1 MKPQSKPQ
9 APPLSLHE
17 VAEDN
22 LRYIRATMESSTV
35 FTGVSGKGYMAA
47 GTLALI
53 AAWIAARQTSDN
65 AWLAVWMIELV
76 LGAGIAF
83 YLSSKK
89 AQSLGSS
96 VWSSSGRKLLLAFLP
111 AMAVGGMLTIAFYLH
126 GTVQL
131 LPGIW
136 LSLYGAAT
144 MTAGLWSIRII
155 PLMGAVFLALGAIV
169 MFSGVSADLILAAG
183 FGGVHIGF
191 GLLIWRKYGG

>member
-1 MKPQSKPQ
+1 MKPHLKSP

-17 VAEDN
+17 YAEDN
-22 LRYIRATMESSTV
+22 LRFIRATMESSTV
-35 FTGVSGKGYMAA
+35 FTGVSGKGYIAA
-47 GTLALI
+47 GISALFAAGI
-53 AAWIAARQTSDN
+53 AAQQTGDN

-76 LGAGIAF
+76 VGAGIAF

-96 VWSSSGRKLLLAFLP
+96 VWSVSGRKLLLAFLP
-111 AMAVGGMLTIAFYLH
+111 AMAVGGMLTLAFYLH
-126 GTVQL
+126 DTVSL

-155 PLMGAVFLALGAIV
+155 PLMGAVFFALGAIV
-169 MFSGVSADLILAAG
+169 MFTGVSADLMLAAG